1 MDAISSC
8 TLFGSLF
15 ILLLLSA
22 FFSASETGMMS
33 LNRYRLRH
41 LAKQGHRGARLAENL
56 LKDPGR
62 LLGTILLGNN
72 LVNNAAA
79 AVATVIAL
87 KYFGE
92 VAIAFAT
99 GLITLLILI
108 FSEIPPKTYA
118 ATYPERIAFPAAY
131 LLTGL
136 IRLFSPVVKVVNMAG
151 NGLLLLFGAKMKRES
166 DSLSS
171 DELRTVVQEAGE
183 KITPSEREM
192 LLQILELSKMTVDD
206 VMVPRA
212 EIEAIDI
219 EHEWDEILNQL
230 ATSLHTRVPL
240 FRGTL
245 DNPIGVLHMRRVLQL
260 IHREELTPQS
270 LEASCEAVHYIPE
283 ETRLPQQLLALK
295 EKRHQL
301 GLVVD
306 EYGDVIGLITVE
318 EILEE
323 IVGEFTRQTP
333 GIDEDANLQEDGSY
347 LIRGSANVRELN
359 RNLGVNLPLM
369 EAKTLN
375 GLILDTFEDIPPVG
389 TTLLLGGFPVEVV
402 QTQGTSVTIA
412 RLTTDPITTAR
423 GDKDES

>member
-1 MDAISSC
+1 
-8 TLFGSLF
+8 
-15 ILLLLSA
+15 
-22 FFSASETGMMS
+22 MMA
-33 LNRYRLRH
+33 LNRYRLKH
-41 LAKQGHRGARLAENL
+41 LAKQGHRGAHLAENL
-56 LKDPGR
+56 LKDPGK

-99 GLITLLILI
+99 GIITLVILI

-136 IRLFSPVVKVVNMAG
+136 NRVFSPVVKLVNLAG
-151 NGLLLLFGAKMKRES
+151 NGLLHLLRVELKRES

-183 KITPSEREM
+183 KITTSEREM

-206 VMVPRA
+206 IMVPRA
-212 EIEAIDI
+212 EIEAINI
-219 EHEWDEILNQL
+219 ENEWDEILDQL
-230 ATSLHTRVPL
+230 ATSHHTRIPL
-240 FRGTL
+240 YRGTVDQPL
-245 DNPIGVLHMRRVLQL
+245 GILHMRRILHL
-260 IHREELTPQS
+260 LHSEELTPEN
-270 LEASCEAVHYIPE
+270 LVTSCEPVHYIPE
-283 ETRLPQQLLALK
+283 ETRLPQQLLALR
-295 EKRHQL
+295 EGRHQL

-323 IVGEFTRQTP
+323 IVGEFTQQTP
-333 GIDEDANLQEDGSY
+333 GIDEDATLQEDGSY
-347 LIRGSANVRELN
+347 LIRGSANLRDLN
-359 RNLGVNLPLM
+359 RHLGVSLPLDG
-369 EAKTLN
+369 AKTLN
-375 GLILDTFEDIPPVG
+375 GLIIETFEDIPSPG
-389 TTLLLGGFPVEVV
+389 TTLLLGGYPVEVV
-402 QTQGTSVTIA
+402 KTQGTSVTIA
-412 RLTTDPITTAR
+412 RLTSNPVTRLI
-423 GDKDES
+423 GDDSE